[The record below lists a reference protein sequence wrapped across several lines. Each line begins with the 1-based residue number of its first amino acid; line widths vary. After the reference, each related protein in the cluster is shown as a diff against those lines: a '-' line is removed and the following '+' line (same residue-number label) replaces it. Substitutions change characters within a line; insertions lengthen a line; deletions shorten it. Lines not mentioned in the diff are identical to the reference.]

1 MMTRPATTIA
11 QLMLIR
17 ACHSEA
23 LRRHSLGTAL
33 GLRTRRGRLT
43 DVPAIVVFVSRKVH
57 EEWLLPAQKLPRKL
71 QGPGGYECDVD
82 VVELTNQRSGCRS
95 SSSPGAAGHVAGD
108 AGDVAGTVGVA
119 AEAAIIDNP
128 LVEQLRGSGSKIGPG
143 SQIASEE
150 VYGTLG
156 AIVKKASRS
165 NSSGSGSGGGGG
177 GGGGGHGRT
186 SGTGG
191 MSSSLG
197 GSSGCL
203 GVGFLASR
211 HVAVDLDQLKQK
223 LFHPLPVS
231 LGPGRFLGSVER
243 ALPFASDHAWFGV
256 FANMNPDSFVRTDGA
271 YIPFHEE
278 FDLSVVTTQ
287 VAGIGP
293 VGPPRRVNL
302 SDDIRS
308 VVGQHVWKVRGS
320 ASGLTQGT
328 IAAYAVERSEGDGTS
343 LFTDLLIVGRHGCAF
358 DTPVLVSPRSSF
370 LQVGSAS
377 GLTQGTIAA
386 YAVEHSEGGGT
397 SLFTDL
403 LIVGRH
409 GHAFDT
415 QGDSGALVLMLPTAA
430 HSPAVLAS
438 LQLGAQQCSSAV
450 ELARLLSLLDL
461 EMVTTDGELREF
473 ALRQRLLRTPGN
485 SSPTPGHGAR
495 GSADEIGRGERGR
508 GEEIAELEKKEEEE
522 GKEGAEESVGKR
534 QRVEGGGKGGGAS
547 EKKGE
552 GETWKEWEWE
562 LAGDDD
568 RRHEHVQTHCCGCKQ
583 SLRHPAMILL
593 TSVSCPALAFSGKF
607 PERTSGSAT
616 ARV

>member
-1 MMTRPATTIA
+1 
-11 QLMLIR
+11 MLIR

-308 VVGQHVWKVRGS
+308 VVGQHVWKVGS

-438 LQLGAQQCSSAV
+438 LQL
-450 ELARLLSLLDL
+450 
-461 EMVTTDGELREF
+461 
-473 ALRQRLLRTPGN
+473 QRLLRTPGN

-534 QRVEGGGKGGGAS
+534 QRVEG
-547 EKKGE
+547 
-552 GETWKEWEWE
+552 
-562 LAGDDD
+562 
-568 RRHEHVQTHCCGCKQ
+568 
-583 SLRHPAMILL
+583 
-593 TSVSCPALAFSGKF
+593 
-607 PERTSGSAT
+607 
-616 ARV
+616 

>member
-1 MMTRPATTIA
+1 
-11 QLMLIR
+11 MLIR

-308 VVGQHVWKVRGS
+308 VVGQHVWKV
-320 ASGLTQGT
+320 
-328 IAAYAVERSEGDGTS
+328 
-343 LFTDLLIVGRHGCAF
+343 
-358 DTPVLVSPRSSF
+358 
-370 LQVGSAS
+370 GSAS

-438 LQLGAQQCSSAV
+438 LQL
-450 ELARLLSLLDL
+450 
-461 EMVTTDGELREF
+461 
-473 ALRQRLLRTPGN
+473 QRLLRTPGN

-534 QRVEGGGKGGGAS
+534 QRVEG
-547 EKKGE
+547 
-552 GETWKEWEWE
+552 
-562 LAGDDD
+562 
-568 RRHEHVQTHCCGCKQ
+568 
-583 SLRHPAMILL
+583 
-593 TSVSCPALAFSGKF
+593 
-607 PERTSGSAT
+607 
-616 ARV
+616 

>member
-1 MMTRPATTIA
+1 MTRPATTIA

-71 QGPGGYECDVD
+71 QGLGGYECDVD

-177 GGGGGHGRT
+177 GGGHGRT

-197 GSSGCL
+197 GSSGYL

-211 HVAVDLDQLKQK
+211 HVAVDLDQPKQK

-308 VVGQHVWKVRGS
+308 VVGQHVWKVGS

-430 HSPAVLAS
+430 HSPA
-438 LQLGAQQCSSAV
+438 QCSSAV
-450 ELARLLSLLDL
+450 DLARLLSLLDL
-461 EMVTTDGELREF
+461 EMVTTDGELRGEVVTTDGELRCEMVATDDELVEF
-473 ALRQRLLRTPGN
+473 APRQRLLRTPGN
-485 SSPTPGHGAR
+485 NSPTPGPGAR
-495 GSADEIGRGERGR
+495 GSADEVGRGERGR
-508 GEEIAELEKKEEEE
+508 GGEIAELEKREEEE

-534 QRVEGGGKGGGAS
+534 Q
-547 EKKGE
+547 
-552 GETWKEWEWE
+552 
-562 LAGDDD
+562 
-568 RRHEHVQTHCCGCKQ
+568 
-583 SLRHPAMILL
+583 
-593 TSVSCPALAFSGKF
+593 
-607 PERTSGSAT
+607 
-616 ARV
+616 